1 MRKHLVFILITLI
14 FSIPASLPARSL
26 EEGIIDPGLQKSWAL
41 IKANRP
47 AEAIQFLAA
56 YRPASETRVY
66 YHFCY
71 GRALERVQKPL
82 EALEH
87 YRMAYLNAPPG
98 ELKELVLLD
107 RAGAYL
113 RIKNFYEAKTAYRF
127 FLNSY
132 SRSKY
137 LEKAHLGMAQ
147 SLTALEQLPEAL
159 KYYEK
164 AGTGREALFGKANV
178 LHRLGRI
185 KEADAIYSR
194 GISQD
199 KVYFMN
205 SGELL
210 FYYGENLRQM
220 GREQEGA
227 QYLSSALKETGFK
240 QKAELSLGLAALKS
254 RKFDEAQNY
263 FKSALLSPERLIK
276 QEALFQLSEALSEA
290 GKINEARQ
298 TLQEYQWKYPAG
310 KNYEDILIKLAKL
323 DVQGERFEQASGW
336 IKALSLRSALK
347 KETLLELEGFFL
359 KMKEKDPNRMAS
371 LWGSIGK
378 KLLQASREPFLLVMA
393 ESLNGIGKLE
403 LLQWLAK
410 NGAEKIKIQSLIA
423 LVQYYVEAGNQ
434 DLALEGLKALK
445 NHKVTGDQILRLEAR
460 ILHARMEYRAASER
474 LLSLKKMEPQD
485 LPLFEDTLSSA
496 KDVTKA
502 LAVFEKNL
510 RRLDGNAKIYIQLAD
525 LLYDQGKKK
534 EALTYY
540 QKALEK
546 DPLNEWALYRAGT
559 LSPGEEAER
568 MLGRIKAGNSILSKL
583 ARASLREKEVQRKMG
598 EHY

>member
-56 YRPASETRVY
+56 YRPASETRGY

-71 GRALERVQKPL
+71 GRALEKVQKPL
-82 EALEH
+82 EAIEH
-87 YRMAYLNAPPG
+87 YRMAYLLAPQG
-98 ELKELVLLD
+98 ELKELALLE
-107 RAGAYL
+107 RAEGYH
-113 RIKNFYEAKTAYRF
+113 RIKNYYEAKTVYKI
-127 FLNSY
+127 FLTQFNQ
-132 SRSKY
+132 SKY
-137 LEKAHLGMAQ
+137 LGKAHLGAAQ
-147 SLTALEQLPEAL
+147 TLSALGLLPESL
-159 KYYEK
+159 ENYEK
-164 AGTGREALFGKANV
+164 AGKGQDAIFGRANI
-178 LHRLGRI
+178 LHRLGRL
-185 KEADAIYSR
+185 KEADAAYSE
-194 GISQD
+194 GVSMGKKYLMQ
-199 KVYFMN
+199 
-205 SGELL
+205 SGEAL
-210 FYYGENLRQM
+210 FYYGENLHQM
-220 GREQEGA
+220 GRDQESL
-227 QYLSSALKETGFK
+227 QYLV
-240 QKAELSLGLAALKS
+240 LSLKDPVFKNKSEVALGRVALEA
-254 RKFDEAQNY
+254 RKFDEAQKY
-263 FKSALLSPERLIK
+263 LKSALTSSDPKLG
-276 QEALFQLSEALSEA
+276 QEALFHLAEAQSGA
-290 GKINEARQ
+290 GKNLEARQ
-298 TLQEYQWKYPAG
+298 TLQEYRWKYPNG
-310 KNYEDILIKLAKL
+310 KKSEEVLIKLAKL
-323 DVQGERFEQASGW
+323 DMQGERFEQAGGW
-336 IKALSLRSALK
+336 IKALGLRSSLN
-347 KETLLELEGFFL
+347 KETLTELEGFFL
-359 KMKEKDPNRMAS
+359 KIKDKDPNQIAS
-371 LWGSIGK
+371 LWASIGK
-378 KLLQASREPFLLVMA
+378 KLLQTSREPFLLVMA
-393 ESLNGIGKLE
+393 ESLKGTGKLE

-410 NGAEKIKIQSLIA
+410 NGAEKVKIQSLIA

-434 DLALEGLKALK
+434 DLALEGLKALR

-474 LLSLKKMEPQD
+474 ILSLKKMESQD

-510 RRLDGNAKIYIQLAD
+510 RRLDGNANIYIQLAD
-525 LLYDQGKKK
+525 LLYGQGKKK

-568 MLGRIKAGNSILSKL
+568 MLGRIKASNSILSKL

>member
-56 YRPASETRVY
+56 YRPAPETRVY

-71 GRALERVQKPL
+71 GRALERVQKPF
-82 EALEH
+82 EAMEH
-87 YRMAYLNAPPG
+87 YRMAYLLAPQG
-98 ELKELVLLD
+98 ELKELAFLE
-107 RAGAYL
+107 RAEGYH
-113 RIKNFYEAKTAYRF
+113 RIKNYYEAKTVYKI
-127 FLNSY
+127 FLTQFNQ
-132 SRSKY
+132 SKY
-137 LEKAHLGMAQ
+137 LGKAHLGAAQ
-147 SLTALEQLPEAL
+147 TLSALGLLPESL
-159 KYYEK
+159 EHYEK
-164 AGTGREALFGKANV
+164 AGKGQDAIFGRANI
-178 LHRLGRI
+178 LHRLGRL
-185 KEADAIYSR
+185 KEADAAYSEGISR
-194 GISQD
+194 GKEYLMQS
-199 KVYFMN
+199 
-205 SGELL
+205 
-210 FYYGENLRQM
+210 GENLYYYGKNLQLM
-220 GREQEGA
+220 GREQESV
-227 QYLSSALKETGFK
+227 QYLALSLKDPVFKNNSEVALGQVALK
-240 QKAELSLGLAALKS
+240 A
-254 RKFDEAQNY
+254 RKFDEAQKY
-263 FKSALLSPERLIK
+263 LKSALTSSDTKIG
-276 QEALFQLSEALSEA
+276 QEALFNLAEAQSGA

-310 KNYEDILIKLAKL
+310 KNYEDILIKLARL
-323 DVQGERFEQASGW
+323 DIQGERFEQASGW
-336 IKALSLRSALK
+336 IKALSLRSPLK
-347 KETLLELEGFFL
+347 KETLSELEGFFL

-371 LWGSIGK
+371 LWGLVGQ
-378 KLLQASREPFLLVMA
+378 KLLNTSREPFLLVMA
-393 ESLNGIGKLE
+393 ESLQGTGKLA
-403 LLQWLAK
+403 LLQWLVK
-410 NGAEKIKIQSLIA
+410 NGSGRVKIQSLIT

-434 DLALEGLKALK
+434 DLALEGLNALK

-474 LLSLKKMEPQD
+474 ILSLKKMESQD

-496 KDVTKA
+496 KDVPKA

-510 RRLDGNAKIYIQLAD
+510 RRLDGNANIYIQLAD

-559 LSPGEEAER
+559 LSSGEEAEKI
-568 MLGRIKAGNSILSKL
+568 LGRIKASNSILSKL
-583 ARASLREKEVQRKMG
+583 AKVSLREKDVQRKMG